1 MLKTLPL
8 ALALLTAMTLVHAR
22 QPAADALLER
32 ARALHRQVPLS
43 DGHND
48 SPWAVR

>member
-1 MLKTLPL
+1 MEAAMPKTLPL

-22 QPAADALLER
+22 QPAGEALIER
-32 ARALHRQVPLS
+32 ARALHRQVPLI

-48 SPWAVR
+48 